1 MTNIKIIRGDTLNI
15 AIVNILIEMDDGSF
29 YPITGEDKFTFS
41 ICMPRNKPILQRR
54 FPEEMSLVNGNDLLM
69 TFTPAETESLKCLNY
84 DYDCKF
90 DYKGKGE
97 DIYTIAKGELQ
108 VYESAT
114 KLAGGSA

>member
-1 MTNIKIIRGDTLNI
+1 MANIKVIRGDTLNI
-15 AIVNILIEMDDGSF
+15 AVVNILIEMDDGSF
-29 YPITGEDKFTFS
+29 YPITSEDKFTFS

-54 FPEEMSLVNGNDLLM
+54 FPDGMQLVNGRDLLM
-69 TFTPAETESLKCLNY
+69 TFSPEETETLKCLSY

-97 DIYTIAKGELQ
+97 DIHTIARGEVQ